1 MNKLLRKP
9 WVVAGLVIG
18 MAALWWVQMRS
29 IFYPGMTGA
38 EPVAV
43 LASDTANETLSSEN
57 TDSTEAAETLSIE
70 SIPGHAIVPTQLRWN
85 SAAVRDPFGPVAVSA
100 AVMTPLPVVAAPA
113 ETVSVKAVE
122 AAPTLEAVL
131 NTPSAHIAVIDG
143 RIVRV
148 GDKISGRP
156 VLKIDTASVALGR
169 SAEASEPLLLKL
181 PAP

>member
-18 MAALWWVQMRS
+18 MAALWWLQMRS
-29 IFYPGMTGA
+29 FLYPGMTSD

-43 LASDTANETLSSEN
+43 LANDTANETLSSEN
-57 TDSTEAAETLSIE
+57 TETAETLSIE
-70 SIPGHAIVPTQLRWN
+70 PIPGHAIVPTQLRWN
-85 SAAVRDPFGPVAVSA
+85 SAVVRDPFGPVAVSA
-100 AVMTPLPVVAAPA
+100 VVMTPLPVVAVPI
-113 ETVSVKAVE
+113 ETVSVKLLE

-148 GDKISGRP
+148 GDTISGRA

-169 SAEASEPLLLKL
+169 GPEASEPLLLKL
-181 PAP
+181 SAP